1 MLHSLV
7 PAFAQAQMDGG
18 YGLASGAGMKPVSR
32 EGDDEPVSSVRA
44 RIGGSCQ
51 VILTSSSWTR
61 TWTKTATFGERS
73 SVIQ

>member
-18 YGLASGAGMKPVSR
+18 YGLASGPGMKPVSR

-44 RIGGSCQ
+44 RIG
-51 VILTSSSWTR
+51 
-61 TWTKTATFGERS
+61 
-73 SVIQ
+73 